1 MKQVTSTNPSTATVE
16 TIESATAAPVVVKMT
31 RKNRSKLPPPT
42 KTAAGVSNDELS
54 GKNQPSFKEK
64 KRKPNSTGG
73 GAVAAAVNS
82 KNRSN
87 NKKKRPEMEQ
97 PPPVVVTDIV
107 VASAVPAATA
117 ADDDEA
123 HHYEPQT
130 VSVTSCLIVISI
142 FVIGG
147 AILFSIWE
155 VLIVAAIH
163 KLSFTVMHND
173 DDVMIH

>member
-64 KRKPNSTGG
+64 KRKPNSAG
-73 GAVAAAVNS
+73 VAGAAVNS

-87 NKKKRPEMEQ
+87 KKKRPEMQHQ

-107 VASAVPAATA
+107 VASAVTAAAA

-163 KLSFTVMHND
+163 KVPFTSAQ
-173 DDVMIH
+173 